1 MHQGGDKAPT
11 PLVISPI
18 PAAWVLTDEGLAVV
32 LPAGLA
38 AHGHPFSLPPTIT
51 LESGT
56 AIRVHNNDVITHV
69 VLGMAVPAG
78 ESTTWNAGAP
88 GIEIYSDGCA
98 AHSVGSGMTSLII
111 TERRSTTP

>member
-1 MHQGGDKAPT
+1 MHQGRDKAPT
-11 PLVISPI
+11 AMVVSPI
-18 PAAWVLTDEGLAVV
+18 PAAWVLTDEGLAVE

-56 AIRVHNNDVITHV
+56 AIRVHNNDAITHV

-78 ESTTWNAGAP
+78 DSATWNAGAP